1 MVTFIIQART
11 GSTRLPQ
18 KILLPF
24 FNKEN
29 ILSLLIKKLRKIENT
44 NIVIATSINENCDII
59 ESFAKDQKVGCY
71 RGSEEDVLQRFICAA
86 VENNAKDII
95 RICSDNPFIELSGI
109 EKLVAEARNNKG
121 KYDYI
126 SFKIGETPSIKTHYG
141 FWGEFVTLEALNR
154 IASLTNESVFHEH
167 VTNYIYSNPSF
178 FSIKWLS
185 PSCDILRERKIRLTI
200 DTETD
205 FKIAQELYK
214 KIVQKKEYPEIAEII
229 EYLDNNPNY
238 YEIMQEQ
245 IKQNTK

>member
-24 FNKEN
+24 FNEEN
-29 ILSLLIKKLRKIENT
+29 ILSLLIKKLRKIEDT
-44 NIVIATSINENCDII
+44 NIVIATSTNVNCDII
-59 ESFAKDQKVGCY
+59 ESFAEEQKVSCY

-86 VENNAKDII
+86 EENNAKDII
-95 RICSDNPFIELSGI
+95 RICSDNPFIELSGL
-109 EKLVAEARNNKG
+109 EKLVEEARNNKG

-126 SFKIGETPSIKTHYG
+126 SFKIGEKPSIKTHYG

-154 IASLTNESVFHEH
+154 IASLTKESVFHEH

-178 FSIKWLS
+178 FNIKWLS
-185 PSCDILRERKIRLTI
+185 PSCDKLTERNIRLTI

-205 FKIAQELYK
+205 FKVAQELYK
-214 KIVQKKEYPEIAEII
+214 ILVQHNEYPKIDEII
-229 EYLDNNPNY
+229 EYLDKNPHY
-238 YEIMQEQ
+238 YERMQEQ